1 MRTDSRLSRVIHAL
15 LHMHDTQQPLTSEVL
30 AKMLNTNSSVIRRT
44 MSGLRDKGYVMS
56 SKGHHGGWVL
66 TKPLEDITLLELYE
80 ALGMPRLFA
89 ISSESDNSTCLVQQI
104 ADESLNNALEI
115 SRHVFIA
122 QLEKVTLAELNKQF
136 KYRLQSLDNGR
147 VEKQGTC
154 KRAEECK

>member
-56 SKGHHGGWVL
+56 NKGHHGGWVL
-66 TKPLEDITLLELYE
+66 TKRLDEITLLGLYE

-89 ISSESDNSTCLVQQI
+89 ISSEPDNSTCLVQKI
-104 ADESLNNALEI
+104 ADESLNNALEM
-115 SRHVFIA
+115 SRHVFIS
-122 QLEKVTLAELNKQF
+122 QLEKVTLAELNEQF
-136 KYRLQSLDNGR
+136 KYRLDNLDNGSA
-147 VEKQGTC
+147 ETLSTC
-154 KRAEECK
+154 GQAKESK